1 MIVGEYNFLGFILQ
15 FKKVLEKFGLLKI
28 FRTTSTMAVN
38 IDMILNT
45 EENSDEDLEDVN
57 YAELLEGEV
66 KHYDV
71 TANKYICDF
80 PACPLVSST
89 ADAFRIHRREHA
101 GEKMYKCSEENC
113 KSR

>member
-1 MIVGEYNFLGFILQ
+1 
-15 FKKVLEKFGLLKI
+15 
-28 FRTTSTMAVN
+28 MAVN

-45 EENSDEDLEDVN
+45 EENSDEDIEDVD
-57 YAELLEGEV
+57 YAELLEREV

-71 TANKYICDF
+71 TANKFICDF
-80 PACPLVSST
+80 PECPLVSST